1 MAEAPAGEFGLI
13 AALAGLFGPPP
24 PEVILGIGDDCAVLD
39 PGGPEYLLW
48 TVDTLV
54 EGVHFDLAWSSLR
67 QLGRKAVAVNVSD
80 LAAMGGRPAYALLSL
95 GWPPHRDLSLAL
107 EVGTGLAEA
116 AREFQVAV
124 IGGDTVASPPG
135 VTLTLT
141 LLGRVPKEELLT
153 RAGARVGDGV
163 YVTGPLGEAAA
174 GVEVLRR
181 RLALPPEV
189 REPLVRAHLDPV
201 PQPAAGRLLA
211 AKRLASAC
219 IDLSDGVASDLG
231 HICRLSG
238 VGARLDNEAIP
249 LSPALTAA
257 ARLLGLDPVAVA
269 LTGGEDYQLLFTS
282 PFSPEELRRH
292 FAEAGLPPPHR
303 IGSIVPGSEVVL
315 AGPEGERIITGRG
328 YDHFRLDRQA
338 PPE

>member
-13 AALAGLFGPPP
+13 AALAELFGPSP

-107 EVGTGLAEA
+107 EVGEGVAEA

-124 IGGDTVASPPG
+124 IGGDTVASPLG

-231 HICRLSG
+231 HICRFSR
-238 VGARLDNEAIP
+238 VGARVEAARVP
-249 LSPALTAA
+249 LTPALTAA

-282 PFSPEELRRH
+282 AAPEATLKKLFRS
-292 FAEAGLPPPHR
+292 AGLAAPTR
-303 IGSIVPGSEVVL
+303 IGEIIPGAEVL
-315 AGPEGERIITGRG
+315 LTGPAGDRVITGRG
-328 YDHFRLDRQA
+328 YDHFRLDREQE
-338 PPE
+338 PG